1 MSLGMVER
9 YDFVRPPL
17 GSHEDMNNMSDDWS
31 WPIRDD
37 SFGNMMWRLG
47 RTIGISETVLKD
59 KMINVHSHTRILE
72 TLKPYQATTWS
83 DQDLRALTLDLE
95 PPWPTLNKSTIN
107 SPAYFMYPVNKV
119 FMECLDKIVVI
130 IIWWPTCP
138 PEDGRRAVQLVKEHL
153 KTAMPRRKNY
163 HHHQEVNIR
172 VEDQVYLQATPL

>member
-1 MSLGMVER
+1 MRIWITWVMIGVYLYEMIPSVIWCDLFKG
-9 YDFVRPPL
+9 
-17 GSHEDMNNMSDDWS
+17 
-31 WPIRDD
+31 
-37 SFGNMMWRLG
+37 LG

-59 KMINVHSHTRILE
+59 KMINVHSHPTILE

-95 PPWPTLNKSTIN
+95 PPWPTLNKTTTN
-107 SPAYFMYPVNKV
+107 SPAYFMYPVNKA

-138 PEDGRRAVQLVKEHL
+138 PEDERRAVQLVPEHL

-163 HHHQEVNIR
+163 HHHQEVIIR